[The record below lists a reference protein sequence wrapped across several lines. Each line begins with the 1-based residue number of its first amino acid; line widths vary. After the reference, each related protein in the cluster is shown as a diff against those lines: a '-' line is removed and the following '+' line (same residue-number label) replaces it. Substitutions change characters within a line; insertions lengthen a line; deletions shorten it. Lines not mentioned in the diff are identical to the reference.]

1 MSPLLPSQPS
11 SAAAKAG
18 PWDAVRYGP
27 PVFAPLLFVDLAALA
42 ALGLW
47 DLGAKLL
54 PSPPA

>member
-1 MSPLLPSQPS
+1 LPSQPS
-11 SAAAKAG
+11 SPAAEAG